1 MEATVFESSVYFGV
15 LLSLGSYGIGL
26 WLKRLTGWGLMNP
39 LLVSIVL
46 VIAVLQLMDLDYD
59 HYNQGADII
68 TYLLTPSTIC
78 LAVPMHEQMQL
89 LKHNIKAVMVG
100 IVTGVLSS
108 MVAILLLAVLLNLD
122 HTSYVTFLPKSITTA
137 IGIGV
142 SQELG
147 GYVAISVAVII
158 ITGVIGGIFAEKWFK
173 LLRITEPIARGIAL
187 GASAHAIGTAKA
199 MELGP
204 VEGTMSSLSI
214 VVCGI
219 VTVAV
224 APFFAALY

>member
-1 MEATVFESSVYFGV
+1 MEANVFESSIYFGV
-15 LLSLGSYGIGL
+15 LLSLGSYGIGM
-26 WLKRLTGWGLMNP
+26 WLKRLTGWGFMNP
-39 LLVSIVL
+39 LFVSIVL
-46 VIAVLQLMDLDYD
+46 VIAILQLMGIDYD

-78 LAVPMHEQMQL
+78 LAVPLHEQMQL
-89 LKHNIKAVMVG
+89 LKHNMKAVMVG

-108 MVAILLLAVLLNLD
+108 VVCILLLAMLMQLD

-147 GYVAISVAVII
+147 GYVSISVAVII
-158 ITGVIGGIFAEKWFK
+158 ITGVIGGIEKWFK
-173 LLRITEPIARGIAL
+173 LLRINDPIARGIAL

-204 VEGTMSSLSI
+204 VEGSMSSLSI

-219 VTVAV
+219 VTVVV

>member
-1 MEATVFESSVYFGV
+1 MLDFLTQSVFFGTV
-15 LLSLGSYGIGL
+15 LSLAAYEVGL
-26 WLKRLTGWGLMNP
+26 YCKKRWKRALFNP
-39 LLVSIVL
+39 LLIGVIL
-46 VIAVLQLMDLDYD
+46 VVAVLAVLRIPYD
-59 HYNQGADII
+59 TYYSGAKYISF
-68 TYLLTPSTIC
+68 LLTPATVC
-78 LAVPMHEQMQL
+78 LAIPLYEQLQL
-89 LKHNIKAVMVG
+89 LKKNAMAILAG
-100 IVTGVLSS
+100 IVSGVLTS
-108 MVAILLLAVLLNLD
+108 VTLVLLFALAF
-122 HTSYVTFLPKSITTA
+122 HFSHAEYVTFLPKSITTA

-147 GYVAISVAVII
+147 GYVSISVAVII

-173 LLRITEPIARGIAL
+173 LLRINDPIARGIAL

-204 VEGTMSSLSI
+204 VEGSMSSLSI

-219 VTVAV
+219 VTVVV

>member
-1 MEATVFESSVYFGV
+1 MEANVLENSIYFGV
-15 LLSLGSYGIGL
+15 LLSLGSYGIGM
-26 WLKRLTGWGLMNP
+26 WLKRLTGWGFMNP
-39 LLVSIVL
+39 LFVSIVL
-46 VIAVLQLMDLDYD
+46 VIAAIKLLGVDYD
-59 HYNQGADII
+59 NYNRGASII

-78 LAVPMHEQMQL
+78 LAVPLYQQIEL
-89 LKHNIKAVMVG
+89 LKRNMKAVMTG
-100 IVTGVLSS
+100 IITGVLSS
-108 MVAILLLAVLLNLD
+108 VCIILLLAVLMHLD
-122 HTSYVTFLPKSITTA
+122 HASYVTFLPKSITTA

-142 SQELG
+142 SEELG
-147 GYVAISVAVII
+147 GYVSISVAVII
-158 ITGVIGGIFAEKWFK
+158 ITGVIGGIFAEKLFK

-204 VEGTMSSLSI
+204 IEGSMSSLSI

>member
-15 LLSLGSYGIGL
+15 LLRLGSYGIGM

-46 VIAVLQLMDLDYD
+46 VIAALQLIDLDYD

-78 LAVPMHEQMQL
+78 LAVPLHEQMQL

-100 IVTGVLSS
+100 IVTGVLSR

-147 GYVAISVAVII
+147 GYVSISVAVII

-224 APFFAALY
+224 APFFAALL